1 MVLEALA
8 ILALLWWASD
18 LVARRRYG
26 IGVRQRYIVI
36 RRRRRL
42 DRYERR
48 RRASYQRW
56 RDRLANQRVNR

>member
-18 LVARRRYG
+18 LIARRRYG
-26 IGVRQRYIVI
+26 VGVRQHYIVI

-42 DRYERR
+42 DRYEQRR
-48 RRASYQRW
+48 RLAYQRW

>member
-18 LVARRRYG
+18 LIARRRYG

-42 DRYERR
+42 DRYQQRR
-48 RRASYQRW
+48 RLAYQRW
-56 RDRLANQRVNR
+56 RERLASQRIDR

>member
-18 LVARRRYG
+18 LIARRRYG

-48 RRASYQRW
+48 RRLAYQRW
-56 RDRLANQRVNR
+56 RDRLASQRVNR